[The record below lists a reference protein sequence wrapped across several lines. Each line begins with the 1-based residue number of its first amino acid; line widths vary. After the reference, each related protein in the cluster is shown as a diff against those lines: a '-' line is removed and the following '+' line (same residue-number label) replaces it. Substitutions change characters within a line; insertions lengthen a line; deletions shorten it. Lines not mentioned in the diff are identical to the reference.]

1 MICGILVTFRSP
13 VTKHVPVLAGLMG
26 GLWDLWRNRTLAD
39 QVGEHPVDILLST
52 MGRSA
57 IFVVRLLLEVV
68 INVIQDH
75 EKRPGGGPPIFTPE
89 LVAAALGAW
98 QGLERPKH
106 YTFVSGWELPAT
118 PIAPG
123 TRAVARTPEAMA
135 KQTLTMIRHPEGH
148 QRFTPTG
155 TERVVHDDSA
165 AGGRHD
171 AGGRESAT
179 RQPAGGMEWRARE
192 GRGHR
197 RRVPCAVRARCARDP
212 PVPWGG
218 PRHDRRSRRRGVSR
232 HRSCGRPVLDCLPG
246 TDIRLTPSA
255 SLSLGVKSGAEEN
268 SYRPALTFRLAL
280 NDLEDRVTFM
290 PDDEL
295 LVQLL
300 PS

>member
-1 MICGILVTFRSP
+1 
-13 VTKHVPVLAGLMG
+13 MG

-68 INVIQDH
+68 VNVIRDH

-148 QRFTPTG
+148 QRFTRPAQSVSFTMIPPP
-155 TERVVHDDSA
+155 A
-165 AGGRHD
+165 GRHD
-171 AGGRESAT
+171 AGGKKSAS

-212 PVPWGG
+212 HDSVGRPF
-218 PRHDRRSRRRGVSR
+218 HDRRSRRRRVSR
-232 HRSCGRPVLDCLPG
+232 IDPAADRARRCRAQTFASRPRRRCLW
-246 TDIRLTPSA
+246 A
-255 SLSLGVKSGAEEN
+255 
-268 SYRPALTFRLAL
+268 
-280 NDLEDRVTFM
+280 
-290 PDDEL
+290 
-295 LVQLL
+295 
-300 PS
+300 